1 MRLYREDA
9 AKHYIREKSDSR
21 VVLIWLVMGRK
32 NQQGFTDVSLQERS
46 TSSKSVRTYEN
57 VLVISTSSIHEICNF
72 PFDVVKLCCP
82 DMFAKHRHF

>member
-1 MRLYREDA
+1 MQLYREDA
-9 AKHYIREKSDSR
+9 AKHYISEKSDNR
-21 VVLIWLVMGRK
+21 VVLIWLDMGRK
-32 NQQGFTDVSLQERS
+32 NQQGFTDVRRGPLL
-46 TSSKSVRTYEN
+46 SSKSVRTYEN